1 MFNMFLLAR
10 YMFMSEMH
18 LRQSGLCIMLAY
30 LLLSMKKKQKIS
42 KKQQNSGYNYQNEVD
57 KTCFQH
63 YVAYGAYK
71 DLPIK
76 TADDKLLR
84 DRAFQIAD
92 NQEFGGYQQGVASVI
107 YKFFDKK
114 SRDNIYRGTGI
125 WDAVPEN

>member
-1 MFNMFLLAR
+1 M
-10 YMFMSEMH
+10 
-18 LRQSGLCIMLAY
+18 
-30 LLLSMKKKQKIS
+30 
-42 KKQQNSGYNYQNEVD
+42 
-57 KTCFQH
+57 
-63 YVAYGAYK
+63 AYGAYK

-114 SRDNIYRGTGI
+114 SRDNIYRETGI